1 MAMSKNV
8 NKIDDKEIPVA
19 SIAERIFDENSN
31 AANRKSV
38 NAERIETASLA
49 PVIQADTEKQHKK
62 EKPKKVKMIRDSLT
76 MPENEYTL
84 LSELKKK
91 CLETGVHVKKSE
103 LLRAGLINL
112 SRLNKSL
119 LLKAVEGV
127 EVVETGRTK
136 A

>member
-1 MAMSKNV
+1 MSKNV

-19 SIAERIFDENSN
+19 SIVERIFDENSN

-112 SRLNKSL
+112 SRLTNHYF
-119 LLKAVEGV
+119 
-127 EVVETGRTK
+127 
-136 A
+136 